1 MEFESAPL
9 VSIVTPVYNGEKYLA
24 ECIRSVLAQT
34 YKNWEYVIANNCS
47 TDRTLEILQGYSET
61 DPRIRIHNNE
71 RFVSA
76 VENHHVAL
84 RQISAQSKY
93 CKVLH
98 ADDWLF
104 PECLCRMVEVAEANP
119 SVGIV
124 GSYRLDGVRVNLD
137 GLPYP
142 STVVPGQDICRLTL
156 LEKLYVFGS
165 PSSLLIRTSLIQD
178 RSNFYDEMNFPRHSD
193 TAVCYEVL
201 RDSDFG
207 FVHQV
212 LTHTRRPPEA
222 RTSFSRKVGT
232 HRTEKLLMLKK
243 YGPTYLGPREYQDL
257 VKHQEKRY
265 FVFLGRN
272 LFRLRGRQFWDYHR
286 GALKSL
292 GLPLSPVTLIKVS
305 YYTIFDRM
313 VYPLRLLG
321 RALRLAARPRS
332 GVVE

>member
-1 MEFESAPL
+1 MGLQTQPL
-9 VSIVTPVYNGEKYLA
+9 VSVVTPVYNGERYLA
-24 ECIRSVLAQT
+24 EAIESILAQT
-34 YKNWEYVIANNCS
+34 YTHWEYIIVNNRS
-47 TDRTLEILQGYSET
+47 TDRSLEIAQQYARQDS
-61 DPRIRIHNNE
+61 RIRVYTNPEFLGMLQNGNN
-71 RFVSA
+71 
-76 VENHHVAL
+76 AL
-84 RQISAQSKY
+84 RQIAPESKY

-104 PECLCRMVEVAEANP
+104 PECLWRMVEVAQANP

-193 TAVCYEVL
+193 TAVCYEIL
-201 RDSDFG
+201 RHSNFG

-212 LTHTRRPPEA
+212 LTYTRRPPEA

-243 YGPTYLGPREYQDL
+243 YGRTYLGAREYLDL
-257 VKHQEKRY
+257 VKHREKRY

-272 LFRLRGRQFWDYHR
+272 LFRLRDRQFWDYHR
-286 GALKSL
+286 GALRSL
-292 GLPLSPVTLIKVS
+292 GLSLSPVTLIKAS
-305 YYTIFDRM
+305 YYSIFDRL
-313 VYPLRLLG
+313 VFPLRLLG
-321 RALRLAARPRS
+321 RALRLAARSRS